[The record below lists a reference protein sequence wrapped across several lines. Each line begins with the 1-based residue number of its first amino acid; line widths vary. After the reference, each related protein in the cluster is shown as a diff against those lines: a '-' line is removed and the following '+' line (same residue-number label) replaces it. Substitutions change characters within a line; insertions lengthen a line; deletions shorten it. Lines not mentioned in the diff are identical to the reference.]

1 MYPQSYGQTQ
11 FNYST
16 NNPPPVTQNGQYQ
29 QYQPLTT
36 EQYQQGQAGSS
47 GPHPQQSNGP
57 AYVQNQQYQQNGQN
71 QQYQQNGQYQQYQQQ
86 SGHQL
91 QQGQAGPS
99 GSYPQQ
105 SNGQQMYMPQMI
117 GAQVTS
123 NAPSQIPVSIVQN
136 SLSQRMYSH
145 PPPPPPLMNSQYQPP
160 HQTIHVQQPSMNSY
174 NQSHINPKPHI
185 TSGTHSQKHAHVTE
199 TYGSG
204 NCPTCAKPFN
214 TVQNYDVPF
223 GVFDHKHLPPESYG
237 KRSRP
242 KMIRGPPSVMNMA
255 RPPQYFNQTS
265 TGQLA
270 PHPLIMQQQM
280 QQNQSFYHPPP
291 SLQNPYVRNN
301 NIQSQVM
308 VQCPQPMVQNQ
319 VAMPSPSTSATTSY
333 ADSAFEDGPQAENFK
348 SKAVHTKIGRP
359 TYDRNN
365 ENAYRSGP
373 QTGNIESKVMHPKI
387 DKVPYDRIN
396 ENVSKDVPQ
405 TGNVGPKTLPPK
417 IGEPRY
423 DRINENVSKDG
434 PQTVHIGSMTV
445 LTIIGILTYDWVKE
459 NEHIC
464 YLPNGSTFTVF
475 GDPVANIRKTIEFM
489 AASDEQFQMLVKQN
503 EQRQLDAVRQ
513 NEQNQVDTVRQNVQN
528 QVDAYK
534 KSIEEQKIKN
544 AIRKSEVDSEPTEI
558 LPKKQ
563 QQNVSQKDQGS
574 SLSQSDTGVKSNAP
588 QERAVVAAVQPIAQK
603 VPAVATDARTAQS
616 VVSCPPVA
624 VPIVSVSDQKT
635 AKTSQKTPKLEANV
649 NVSPSVTVQQKSV
662 SMPVPTPEQVLAEKR
677 ALKEAEQRLLKQK
690 KAEKQLLIKLAKEKK
705 LAEEVEKKQK
715 KEAEAEKRRVENA
728 KRKAQEKLE
737 KEEKLEAEKLLK
749 QQQLQKKKEKQNEA
763 RKRQRANRAER
774 KREAEKKAQEE
785 SAELE
790 RRIEASRAEKAAI
803 ELEKLR
809 IEAERKS
816 QEEAAIP
823 PPKVSKRPSFDFL
836 VENAEKYYDLHP
848 DDLAHLLEERAKAK
862 TVADETNTTPP
873 QFNSET
879 KEDSERENEEEE
891 DDDEEEEEVEIGIDG
906 TLCAPRAEQ
915 EEDDETLDE
924 NLYIDEEYP
933 EQRSYHSSIVS
944 FDLEDEDEE
953 EEEWEGW
960 MPNSASEPNDV
971 QNGTE

>member
-1 MYPQSYGQTQ
+1 MYPQPYGQTQ

-29 QYQPLTT
+29 QYQPLTKQ
-36 EQYQQGQAGSS
+36 QYQQGQAGSS
-47 GPHPQQSNGP
+47 GPHPQQSINQAIG
-57 AYVQNQQYQQNGQN
+57 QSQQYQQNGQN
-71 QQYQQNGQYQQYQQQ
+71 QQYQEYGQNQQYQQYGQNQQY
-86 SGHQL
+86 H
-91 QQGQAGPS
+91 QGQAGPS

-105 SNGQQMYMPQMI
+105 SNGQQMYMPQMN
-117 GAQVTS
+117 GAQDTS
-123 NAPSQIPVSIVQN
+123 NAPSQIVQN
-136 SLSQRMYSH
+136 SPTQRMYSH
-145 PPPPPPLMNSQYQPP
+145 PPSPPLMNSQYQPP
-160 HQTIHVQQPSMNSY
+160 PQTIHVQQPSMNSY

-185 TSGTHSQKHAHVTE
+185 TSGTHSQKHAHVTG
-199 TYGSG
+199 TYSSG
-204 NCPTCAKPFN
+204 NCPTCAKPFDA
-214 TVQNYDVPF
+214 VQNYDVPF
-223 GVFDHKHLPPESYG
+223 GVFDHK
-237 KRSRP
+237 
-242 KMIRGPPSVMNMA
+242 A

-265 TGQLA
+265 TGQRA

-280 QQNQSFYHPPP
+280 SQSQTFYHPPP

-308 VQCPQPMVQNQ
+308 VQCPHPMVQNQ

-373 QTGNIESKVMHPKI
+373 QTGNIESKVLHPKFG
-387 DKVPYDRIN
+387 KVPFDRIN
-396 ENVSKDVPQ
+396 ENSYQDGPQ
-405 TGNVGPKTLPPK
+405 QENIGQKILPPK
-417 IGEPRY
+417 DGEPRY
-423 DRINENVSKDG
+423 DRINENASKNG
-434 PQTVHIGSMTV
+434 PQTAHIGSMTV
-445 LTIIGILTYDWVKE
+445 LTIIGMLTYDWVKE

-464 YLPNGSTFTVF
+464 YLPDGSTFTVF

-489 AASDEQFQMLVKQN
+489 AASNEQFQMLVKQN

-513 NEQNQVDTVRQNVQN
+513 NEPNQVDAVKQNVQN

-534 KSIEEQKIKN
+534 KSIEEQRIKN

-563 QQNVSQKDQGS
+563 QNDMSLKDQGT
-574 SLSQSDTGVKSNAP
+574 SLSQSYTGVKSNAP
-588 QERAVVAAVQPIAQK
+588 QERAVVPAVQPIAQT
-603 VPAVATDARTAQS
+603 VPAVATDALTAQS
-616 VVSCPPVA
+616 VVPRSPVA

-635 AKTSQKTPKLEANV
+635 AKPSQKTPKLEANA
-649 NVSPSVTVQQKSV
+649 NVSPRVTVQQESV
-662 SMPVPTPEQVLAEKR
+662 SMPVATPEQILAEKR

-705 LAEEVEKKQK
+705 LAEENEKKQK
-715 KEAEAEKRRVENA
+715 KEAEAEKRRIENA

-737 KEEKLEAEKLLK
+737 KEEKLKEEKLLK
-749 QQQLQKKKEKQNEA
+749 QQQLQEKKERQIEA
-763 RKRQRANRAER
+763 RKRQRANKAER

-790 RRIEASRAEKAAI
+790 RRIEASRAEKAAM

-836 VENAEKYYDLHP
+836 VENADKYYDLHP

-873 QFNSET
+873 QLNSET
-879 KEDSERENEEEE
+879 KADSERENDEEE
-891 DDDEEEEEVEIGIDG
+891 DDDEEEGEEVEIGIDG
-906 TLCAPRAEQ
+906 TLRAPRAEA
-915 EEDDETLDE
+915 EDDETLDE

-933 EQRSYHSSIVS
+933 EARSYHSSIVS
-944 FDLEDEDEE
+944 FDVEDEE
-953 EEEWEGW
+953 EEEWDGW

-971 QNGTE
+971 QNGTK